1 MAVKINEQRATK
13 TFQTMPSLKDTY
25 HLTECLKKDAHS
37 SVYLATHRQE
47 KQQVIVKILG
57 TAAVQDPTIPK
68 RFQREAKI
76 LRGLDHPNIIKL
88 LSADAAET
96 EAWIAF
102 EYFPS
107 ENLRALLRD
116 ANLTEEK
123 KLQFTHQLLTGLAYA
138 HRQKIIHRDI
148 KPENILIN
156 KQARLKIADFGL
168 AQVQNEA
175 GVTQKSSIVGTPG
188 YMSPE
193 QISGEKLTPQSDLFS
208 AGIVIFEL
216 FSGKNPFVGKDIS
229 ETINNI
235 LSKNINDLFT
245 PDKNLPPA
253 IQPVLKKVLQRKP
266 ADRYATAGAML
277 ADLPAVSVPT
287 VSPPDD
293 PDPTKRQTAFSRQQL
308 WLLLLIPLLLLAFF
322 FSGIF
327 SSSPPADGNIKSSD
341 EPILRDTSSTPLVA
355 DTIPIATDSSHD
367 LPMLNTQMDTILTTR
382 DRPPVRESLQEAAT
396 KAAEED
402 NLPPATEP
410 LPGTLTI
417 RCLPWADVYIDDKR
431 IDTTP
436 LDGPISLQPGSYQ
449 LVLAHPGYPLYRE
462 EIAISAAQQLTV
474 QVNMDTLFGFLDC
487 QVYPWATIILDGDS
501 LGQTPLSAPLKL
513 LPGARHLKLLNP
525 MFPSLE
531 KFITITRRETLRV
544 NFNLEAEN
552 FP

>member
-1 MAVKINEQRATK
+1 
-13 TFQTMPSLKDTY
+13 MPNLKDTY

-37 SVYLATHRQE
+37 SVYLATHHQE

-107 ENLRALLRD
+107 ENLRQALHKT
-116 ANLTEEK
+116 NLSEERK
-123 KLQFTHQLLTGLAYA
+123 FQYTHQLLTGLAYA
-138 HRQKIIHRDI
+138 HQQQIIHRDI

-156 KQARLKIADFGL
+156 KQAHLKIADFGL

-235 LSKNINDLFT
+235 LSKNIDDIFTTENDLP
-245 PDKNLPPA
+245 PD

-266 ADRYATAGAML
+266 ADRYRTAEEML
-277 ADLPAVSVPT
+277 ADLPAVSVPDF
-287 VSPPDD
+287 SPANNPATSGETSVF
-293 PDPTKRQTAFSRQQL
+293 PRRQF
-308 WLLLLIPLLLLAFF
+308 WLLLLIPLLLLAIF

-327 SSSPPADGNIKSSD
+327 SSSPPADTNMSSKSERIS
-341 EPILRDTSSTPLVA
+341 RDTASTAVVA
-355 DTIPIATDSSHD
+355 DSIPTTTDSS
-367 LPMLNTQMDTILTTR
+367 LNFSAMNTQSDTILPALENPSVSENLPDTAMKT
-382 DRPPVRESLQEAAT
+382 AI
-396 KAAEED
+396 ED
-402 NLPPATEP
+402 SLPPATDP
-410 LPGTLTI
+410 LPGALTI
-417 RCLPWADVYIDDKR
+417 RCLPWADVYIDDKK

-436 LDGPISLQPGSYQ
+436 LDNPISLQPGNYQ
-449 LVLAHPGYPLYRE
+449 LALAHPEYPLYRK
-462 EIAISAAQQLTV
+462 EITISAAQQLTV

-513 LPGARHLKLLNP
+513 LPGARHLKLVNP

-552 FP
+552 SP